1 MAILSEEKRKEL
13 IAKKKY
19 YRENPDKAKRE
30 YAKKH
35 AENFGCIPFTKQI
48 NRP

>member
-1 MAILSEEKRKEL
+1 MAVLSEEKRKEL

-19 YRENPDKAKRE
+19 YREHPEEAKRE

-35 AENFGCIPFTKQI
+35 AENFGCIPVTKKI